1 MKDYEVLFVID
12 PSQDEQSRKEY
23 IDAVK
28 EIIDSDGQ
36 VMDVDYWG
44 EKRLAY
50 RIKGTNKG
58 FYCVITFKANVTLP
72 KELDRKL
79 RINENIMRHIIV
91 CKEEDK

>member
-1 MKDYEVLFVID
+1 MKDYELLFVID
-12 PSQDEQSRKEY
+12 PSQDEQSRKEL
-23 IDAVK
+23 IEAVK
-28 EIIDSDGQ
+28 DIINSDGQ
-36 VMDVDYWG
+36 VQEVDDWG

-58 FYCVITFKANVTLP
+58 YYCVVTFKANVSLP

-91 CKEEDK
+91 AQEEVK